1 MGAKQSISVPS
12 VEETSDLK
20 PCPSSPE
27 SDSTT
32 CDDLHQ
38 LREENVS
45 LKAREAKAVASWEA
59 CIEAARKQAADSAAE
74 LETARQQEAAR
85 LDVANASIKKLQQ
98 ELDGK
103 VQENSG
109 LSSHVAQLKKQL
121 AVADNALSASKQE
134 FSVAKSAL
142 QENAQLLTKQLQAKE
157 QENSALSFRVA
168 QLQEQLLVADN
179 ALAAS
184 KQEVSV
190 AKSALQDNVQN
201 LKEQLQ
207 AKAQELSIATSTVE
221 DAVVDRNVVKQQ
233 LQAKTQAHQEI
244 IKELSVAKSA
254 LEDAASTENILKE
267 QLQAKTQAHQDLIKE
282 LSVAKS
288 AGEETHILREQLQA
302 QASTIADLQEKLSG
316 SRQELADAQASVAN
330 STRQLNDLLLKPE
343 AASSDM
349 SFIKDQ
355 LQAKIQEL
363 AECEERRRS
372 LQSSFEAVSDE
383 AKVVKEQLQAKTQ
396 EVDASRAAEAE
407 ANRLLNEIRSRPQDL
422 LEPKDGAQAQP
433 AAASVAAK
441 ADDSMNQLL
450 VEEMDR
456 LQNENRDLKAKH
468 KVFDKFRQLK
478 KISWEEIESLGAAD
492 SKAANASAKSKGA
505 TKRSTASVD
514 GTAKKQRN

>member
-254 LEDAASTENILKE
+254 
-267 QLQAKTQAHQDLIKE
+267 
-282 LSVAKS
+282 
-288 AGEETHILREQLQA
+288 GEETHILREQLQA